1 MKLNR
6 KHIRALDIAISSV
19 LARRDKA
26 GLTDEAAMLGLN
38 ANRLRQL
45 RILLIEACIQP
56 DLNLSGLFHTGID
69 DNSDLVKGIR
79 MLTGHCE
86 TDEL

>member
-6 KHIRALDIAISSV
+6 KHIHALDLAITTI
-19 LARRDKA
+19 LAERDKEKDQNR
-26 GLTDEAAMLGLN
+26 LPMLGLV

-45 RILLIEACIQP
+45 RIILTEACIQP
-56 DLNLSGLFHTGID
+56 KFDLTGIFHNGID
-69 DNSDLVKGIR
+69 DKTDFVKGIR

-86 TDEL
+86 EDTS